1 MNGQT
6 HGSPNAIYPGSFD
19 PLTLGH
25 LDVIERAAA
34 VFPRLLVAV
43 VVNPQKREPLFT
55 LDERKQMIVAAT
67 KHLRQRRRRGFP
79 RLARRFR
86 ASAPAPT
93 VIVKGLRV
101 VSDFENEM
109 STALMNRSLSGIDT
123 VFVPSDPKYSFVSS
137 SLVKEVFFLGGEI
150 DQYVPRSRAP
160 RSTRQA
166 RCYSA
171 LPKPA
176 EEKQTIVSIY
186 RVLDKLEAYVRQGTV
201 LPLKRRV
208 LSEERL
214 FEYIEKIRSTLPAEV
229 GQAKLIAKDKDRVLR
244 EAQERAQAIV
254 SDASEAH
261 AAMVDDHEIV
271 RAPAPRPKPFSATP
285 NCAPNKVRE
294 GADAYAAQVLVDLD
308 NRLSTALGSVKKGI
322 DQLTLSRTAAAIA
335 SAPAP
340 ASQPLA
346 EAAAKS
352 KRAAFDAQA
361 EPVQGETAQ
370 LESV

>member
-1 MNGQT
+1 M
-6 HGSPNAIYPGSFD
+6 
-19 PLTLGH
+19 
-25 LDVIERAAA
+25 
-34 VFPRLLVAV
+34 
-43 VVNPQKREPLFT
+43 
-55 LDERKQMIVAAT
+55 
-67 KHLRQRRRRGFP
+67 
-79 RLARRFR
+79 
-86 ASAPAPT
+86 
-93 VIVKGLRV
+93 
-101 VSDFENEM
+101 
-109 STALMNRSLSGIDT
+109 
-123 VFVPSDPKYSFVSS
+123 
-137 SLVKEVFFLGGEI
+137 
-150 DQYVPRSRAP
+150 
-160 RSTRQA
+160 
-166 RCYSA
+166 
-171 LPKPA
+171 
-176 EEKQTIVSIY
+176 SIY

-271 RAPAPRPKPFSATP
+271 QRARTTAETVLREAELR
-285 NCAPNKVRE
+285 AQRVRE

-308 NRLSTALGSVKKGI
+308 NRLSTALGSVKKGL
-322 DQLTLSRTAAAIA
+322 DQLTVARTAAAI
-335 SAPAP
+335 SNAPP
-340 ASQPLA
+340 VSQPLA

-361 EPVQGETAQ
+361 EPVQAETAQ